1 MNMPNLVKEL
11 EVEVEFLAERIAP
24 PPSHLAVKNTPQ
36 DMVNFDKHK

>member
-24 PPSHLAVKNTPQ
+24 PPPPPLAPSSQKYPAR
-36 DMVNFDKHK
+36 HG